1 VFERSNTMKKATLLV
16 GAVVAIAAL
25 ALPGGAFAG
34 KRDRDHDK
42 MADKWERKH
51 DLNTKKNDAKKDPDR
66 DHLSN
71 LNEFRAHTDPH
82 EADSD
87 DDGVRDGAEDR
98 DRDGVRNAEEQREG
112 TRCDD
117 ADTDDDGVR
126 DGAEVIGTVASFTPG
141 AESGTGTLVINLA
154 GGGTRTGQVTSATRI
169 KCEDEDENEVH
180 RSSSGSGDN
189 SGPGGGDD
197 DRSGPG
203 GGDDNDD
210 RSGPGGG
217 DDDERVCSTADL
229 TPGTPVHEAELET
242 QGGQAVFEEVELVK

>member
-1 VFERSNTMKKATLLV
+1 MKKATLLV

-51 DLNTKKNDAKKDPDR
+51 HLNTKKNDAKKDPDR

-71 LNEFRAHTDPH
+71 LTEFRAHTDPH

-98 DRDGVRNAEEQREG
+98 ER
-112 TRCDD
+112 
-117 ADTDDDGVR
+117 
-126 DGAEVIGTVASFTPG
+126 VIGTVASFTPG
-141 AESGTGTLVINLA
+141 AQSSTGTLVINLA

-169 KCEDEDENEVH
+169 TCENEVEDENEVH
-180 RSSSGSGDN
+180 QSSSGSGDN
-189 SGPGGGDD
+189 SGPGGGDS
-197 DRSGPG
+197 SGPG
-203 GGDDNDD
+203 SGDSSGSGSGGDDDN
-210 RSGPGGG
+210 SGRRDG
-217 DDDERVCSTADL
+217 DDDERACSTADL

-242 QGGQAVFEEVELVK
+242 EDGQTFFEEVELVK